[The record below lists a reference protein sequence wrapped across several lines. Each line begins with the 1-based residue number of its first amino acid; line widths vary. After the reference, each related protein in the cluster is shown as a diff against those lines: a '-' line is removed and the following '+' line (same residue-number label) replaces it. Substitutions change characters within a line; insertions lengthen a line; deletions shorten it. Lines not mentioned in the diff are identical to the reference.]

1 MKESTMTTDSNDT
14 TDEVGLDDDSNLE
27 EAIAAIV
34 NGVTEASTGL
44 NREDVAALV
53 SQRFSRAGIVLDE
66 ASIEELVSEIVSQ
79 S

>member
-1 MKESTMTTDSNDT
+1 MTIDSNDT
-14 TDEVGLDDDSNLE
+14 KDDDGFDDDSSLE

-34 NGVTEASTGL
+34 KEVVKDSTDL
-44 NREDVAALV
+44 DREDVATLV
-53 SQRFSRAGIVLDE
+53 SQRFSDAGIVLDE

>member
-44 NREDVAALV
+44 GREDVAALV

>member
-1 MKESTMTTDSNDT
+1 MKESSMATDSNDT

-44 NREDVAALV
+44 GREDVAVLV

>member
-1 MKESTMTTDSNDT
+1 MKESNMATDSNDT

-34 NGVTEASTGL
+34 DGVTEASTGL
-44 NREDVAALV
+44 GREDVAALV

-79 S
+79 G

>member
-34 NGVTEASTGL
+34 SGVTEESTGL
-44 NREDVAALV
+44 GREDVAALV

>member
-1 MKESTMTTDSNDT
+1 MKESAMTTDSNDT

-27 EAIAAIV
+27 EVIAAIV

-44 NREDVAALV
+44 GREDVAALV

>member
-1 MKESTMTTDSNDT
+1 MTIDSNDT
-14 TDEVGLDDDSNLE
+14 KDDDGLDDDSSLE

-34 NGVTEASTGL
+34 TEVVKDSTDLG
-44 NREDVAALV
+44 REDVAALV
-53 SQRFSRAGIVLDE
+53 SQRFSDAGIVLDE

>member
-34 NGVTEASTGL
+34 SGVTEESTGL
-44 NREDVAALV
+44 GREDVAALV
-53 SQRFSRAGIVLDE
+53 SQRFSRAAIVLDE

>member
-1 MKESTMTTDSNDT
+1 MKESSMATDSNDT

-44 NREDVAALV
+44 GREDVAALV